1 MTRRIVTARRS
12 FQFGLR
18 FALCLLTVFA
28 LAFGWFANRVWIQR
42 DIVARI
48 ESLGGSV
55 WYDYE
60 VDSTNFIAASPES
73 KVPKLLLGWLGPDW
87 FHDICVVDVGSVN
100 GEPGFRDD
108 DLERLKSLPRL
119 RKLILRD
126 STRVTARGILAIG
139 EMKSLQWGFLG
150 HPQIQAEDLRP
161 LQALPALSHLEVSTP
176 LGDDGMAEFAKFPAL
191 KELRISSE
199 GITDSGLVAIAKQPT
214 LRSLKTSGIYRMSGD
229 VSTKM
234 RSSSPALSID
244 DGSFDDW
251 RFGNVKP

>member
-1 MTRRIVTARRS
+1 MSRRKMANRKS

-18 FALCLLTVFA
+18 FALCLLTAFA
-28 LAFGWFANRVWIQR
+28 LGLGWYANRVWVQR
-42 DIVARI
+42 DTVRRI
-48 ESLGGSV
+48 QAVGGRV
-55 WYDYE
+55 WYDFE
-60 VDSTNFIAASPES
+60 VDSTNFATASPES
-73 KVPKLLLGWLGPDW
+73 KVPKWLLNSLGPDW
-87 FHDICVVDVGSVN
+87 FHDIYVVDVGSVN

-108 DLERLKSLPRL
+108 DLDRLKSLPRL

-126 STRVTARGILAIG
+126 SSRVTARGILAIG

-199 GITDSGLVAIAKQPT
+199 GITDSGLVAIAKQST
-214 LRSLKTSGIYRMSGD
+214 LRSLKISGIYRMSGA